1 MCCCSSRNALSWL
14 FVAEGQAN
22 ALAVLFGASALL
34 NLAAPGLVWR
44 TSRRQAFARGFYYAV
59 GAAQALT
66 ALFLAL
72 DQTRIWG
79 GILGAMILFVT
90 VVSLLNRRQYLY
102 ALPAILAMI
111 ALAPAM
117 A

>member
-1 MCCCSSRNALSWL
+1 MSEIANLMAQILAALFGLS
-14 FVAEGQAN
+14 
-22 ALAVLFGASALL
+22 AVLH
-34 NLAAPGLVWR
+34 LAAPGFV
-44 TSRRQAFARGFYYAV
+44 RRVYQRWAYARGFYYVV

-72 DQTRIWG
+72 HQTRIWG

-90 VVSLLNRRQYLY
+90 VVSLLNRRKYLF
-102 ALPAILAMI
+102 ALPAILVMI
-111 ALAPAM
+111 AIAPAM

>member
-1 MCCCSSRNALSWL
+1 MSELGNLM
-14 FVAEGQAN
+14 AEL
-22 ALAVLFGASALL
+22 LAVLFAAAAVA
-34 NLAAPGLVWR
+34 NLVAPGFVRSLIQGG
-44 TSRRQAFARGFYYAV
+44 TFARGFYYVV
-59 GAAQALT
+59 GGAQALT

>member
-1 MCCCSSRNALSWL
+1 MSEA
-14 FVAEGQAN
+14 AELIAN
-22 ALAVLFGASALL
+22 ALALLFGASALL
-34 NLAAPGLVWR
+34 NLAAPGFV
-44 TSRRQAFARGFYYAV
+44 RRAYQRWAFARGFYYVV

-72 DQTRIWG
+72 HQTRIWG

-102 ALPAILAMI
+102 ALPAILAMV

>member
-1 MCCCSSRNALSWL
+1 MS
-14 FVAEGQAN
+14 E
-22 ALAVLFGASALL
+22 LADLLAQLLAGLFGLAAVL
-34 NLAAPGLVWR
+34 NLAAPAFV
-44 TSRRQAFARGFYYAV
+44 RRAYQRWAFARGFYYVV
-59 GAAQALT
+59 GAAQALA

-72 DQTRIWG
+72 HQTRIWG
-79 GILGAMILFVT
+79 GILGAMILFAT

>member
-1 MCCCSSRNALSWL
+1 MSELADLI
-14 FVAEGQAN
+14 AN
-22 ALAVLFGASALL
+22 TLAALFGAGAVL
-34 NLAAPGLVWR
+34 NLAAPGFV
-44 TSRRQAFARGFYYAV
+44 RRIYQRWAFAPGFYYVA
-59 GAAQALT
+59 GTAQAMT

-72 DQTRIWG
+72 HQTRIWG
-79 GILGAMILFVT
+79 SILGAAILFVT

-102 ALPAILAMI
+102 ALPAILAMV

>member
-1 MCCCSSRNALSWL
+1 MSEIGNAIAEILAGLFGLS
-14 FVAEGQAN
+14 
-22 ALAVLFGASALL
+22 AVLH
-34 NLAAPGLVWR
+34 LAAPGFV
-44 TSRRQAFARGFYYAV
+44 RRVYQRWAYARGFYYVV

-66 ALFLAL
+66 AFFLAL
-72 DQTRIWG
+72 HQTRIWG

-90 VVSLLNRRQYLY
+90 AVSLLNRGKYLY

-111 ALAPAM
+111 AIAPAM

>member
-1 MCCCSSRNALSWL
+1 
-14 FVAEGQAN
+14 V
-22 ALAVLFGASALL
+22 
-34 NLAAPGLVWR
+34 
-44 TSRRQAFARGFYYAV
+44 RRAYRRWEFARGFYYVV
-59 GAAQALT
+59 GATLGLA
-66 ALFLAL
+66 ALFLAVH
-72 DQTRIWG
+72 QTRIWG
-79 GILGAMILFVT
+79 GILGAIILFAT

>member
-1 MCCCSSRNALSWL
+1 MSELGNLMALM
-14 FVAEGQAN
+14 
-22 ALAVLFGASALL
+22 LAALFGAGALL
-34 NLAAPGLVWR
+34 NLAAPGFV
-44 TSRRQAFARGFYYAV
+44 RRIYQRWAFARGFYYVV

-66 ALFLAL
+66 ALFLVL
-72 DQTRIWG
+72 HQTRIWG
-79 GILGAMILFVT
+79 GILGAMILFAT
-90 VVSLLNRRQYLY
+90 VVTLLTRRQYLY

>member
-1 MCCCSSRNALSWL
+1 MSEAADLI
-14 FVAEGQAN
+14 AN
-22 ALAVLFGASALL
+22 ALALLFGASALL
-34 NLAAPGLVWR
+34 NLAAPGFV
-44 TSRRQAFARGFYYAV
+44 RRAYQRWAFARGFYYVV

-72 DQTRIWG
+72 HQTRVWG
-79 GILGAMILFVT
+79 GILGGMILFVT

>member
-1 MCCCSSRNALSWL
+1 MSEISDVTAELLAGL
-14 FVAEGQAN
+14 FAVA
-22 ALAVLFGASALL
+22 AVL
-34 NLAAPGLVWR
+34 NLAAPGFV
-44 TSRRQAFARGFYYAV
+44 RRIYQRWAFARGFYYV
-59 GAAQALT
+59 MGAAQAL
-66 ALFLAL
+66 AAVFLAVH
-72 DQTRIWG
+72 QTRIWG

-90 VVSLLNRRQYLY
+90 VVALLNRRQYIY

>member
-1 MCCCSSRNALSWL
+1 MSEIANLMAEILAGLFGLS
-14 FVAEGQAN
+14 
-22 ALAVLFGASALL
+22 AVLH
-34 NLAAPGLVWR
+34 LAAPGFV
-44 TSRRQAFARGFYYAV
+44 RRVYERWAFARSFYYVV
-59 GAAQALT
+59 GTAQALA

-72 DQTRIWG
+72 HQTRIWG

-90 VVSLLNRRQYLY
+90 VVSLLNRRKYLY

-111 ALAPAM
+111 AIAPAM